1 MTQGE
6 IEMMYVDFHFHRAYD
21 GSIIMDNELKPESL
35 QVQDGDVFVV
45 KIVDNQIILQ
55 KQNTNHG
62 HS

>member
-1 MTQGE
+1 
-6 IEMMYVDFHFHRAYD
+6 MMYVDFHFHRAYD

>member
-6 IEMMYVDFHFHRAYD
+6 IDMMYVDFHFHRAYD

-45 KIVDNQIILQ
+45 KIVNNQIILQ

>member
-6 IEMMYVDFHFHRAYD
+6 IDMMYVDFHFHRAYD